1 MASNLLISNLL
12 ITHITH
18 PLLILTVQVIAVH
31 GSAVIDVRREETP
44 PLPKHDGGGHPPRG
58 RPVPSCH
65 CHPPCPS
72 LPPAPGTPSGSRP
85 RCCCPPPPPA
95 CVEPRPP
102 CRVPPGLDLCPPHPR
117 QEFSKPPCRPP
128 PPSPPHGDNNADD
141 QCSVEATREPSP
153 EDDKPRDTQSVSSS
167 SLPPR
172 AGGGGR
178 AQNIAPC
185 CSRDRTAD
193 QSGPPHGRFLVVV
206 VIVVGF
212 SAGGERGGSSGS
224 DNDMACGRMLCF
236 WFGGDVNYLGVNDV
250 VWVGPVGMEK
260 MTVLHYQ

>member
-1 MASNLLISNLL
+1 M
-12 ITHITH
+12 T
-18 PLLILTVQVIAVH
+18 
-31 GSAVIDVRREETP
+31 
-44 PLPKHDGGGHPPRG
+44 GGGHPPRG

-153 EDDKPRDTQSVSSS
+153 EDDKPRDTQSVSLS

-172 AGGGGR
+172 AGGGGEGAEHSTLLLPGAHSR
-178 AQNIAPC
+178 SVRTSARSFPC
-185 CSRDRTAD
+185 RRCHCRR
-193 QSGPPHGRFLVVV
+193 V
-206 VIVVGF
+206 F
-212 SAGGERGGSSGS
+212 SWGGAR
-224 DNDMACGRMLCF
+224 R
-236 WFGGDVNYLGVNDV
+236 
-250 VWVGPVGMEK
+250 
-260 MTVLHYQ
+260 QQRQ

>member
-1 MASNLLISNLL
+1 MTGGGIHRAVVRSPAVTATRHAQACPPPLGPRPGLDHDAVALLLLPPALSLVHPAVYLPASIFVLLTPARNSASLL
-12 ITHITH
+12 
-18 PLLILTVQVIAVH
+18 A
-31 GSAVIDVRREETP
+31 AP
-44 PLPKHDGGGHPPRG
+44 PLPLLPTAITTLMTSAALKPQGNHHRRTTSHGTHSPCLC
-58 RPVPSCH
+58 RP
-65 CHPPCPS
+65 CHP
-72 LPPAPGTPSGSRP
+72 GR
-85 RCCCPPPPPA
+85 
-95 CVEPRPP
+95 
-102 CRVPPGLDLCPPHPR
+102 
-117 QEFSKPPCRPP
+117 
-128 PPSPPHGDNNADD
+128 
-141 QCSVEATREPSP
+141 
-153 EDDKPRDTQSVSSS
+153 
-167 SLPPR
+167 
-172 AGGGGR
+172 GGGGR